1 MRKCVLSYG
10 QFGFHADASLNS
22 LKMTPKRFHPSD
34 DDVEAY
40 SMGKLNGSS
49 LQEFEMH
56 LFVCEQCRMRV
67 VQTEQFLK
75 LLNIAT
81 LPSRPQLNS
90 AKADAH
96 AQFEDQRDRRK
107 ELRIACSCLAAIRV
121 HASKSNQAEPSI
133 VGLLVDQSVSG
144 AGICAHVPL
153 QLGSFIEI
161 RTATQR
167 FHGVVKSCD
176 LIQNQYRIGV
186 ALTYLT

>member
-1 MRKCVLSYG
+1 MRECVLAY
-10 QFGFHADASLNS
+10 QQIGFHADASLNL
-22 LKMTPKRFHPSD
+22 LKMTPKRFHRSD

-81 LPSRPQLNS
+81 LPSRPQMNS
-90 AKADAH
+90 ADAEAH
-96 AQFEDQRDRRK
+96 ARFEDQRDRRK
-107 ELRIACSCLAAIRV
+107 EFRVACTRLAAIRV

-153 QLGSFIEI
+153 ELGSFIEI

-167 FHGVVKSCD
+167 FHGVVKSCTATHD
-176 LIQNQYRIGV
+176 QYRIGV
-186 ALTYLT
+186 ELTYLI